1 METWNELTVK
11 VKTEDTARASDV
23 CTVIADMGIYVEDY
37 SDLENVVW
45 NIAHVDLIEQ
55 ELLERD
61 RTHSLIHVYIKQEK
75 DALECVEFIKA
86 RLDAEGIE
94 YETSIVG
101 VNEEDWANNWKQY
114 YHTQRIGKRIVVT
127 PSWEEY
133 TPSGDDVQMR
143 LDPGM
148 AFGTGTHDTT
158 RLCLELLEEVVT
170 PETRILDVGT
180 GSGILSVGGV
190 LLGAPSALGV
200 DIDPVAVKVANE
212 NAEINEVNGKTEF
225 VCGDLTDKVHGK
237 FEIVTAN
244 IVADVIIR
252 LLSTVKNYL
261 LKGGVLI
268 VSGIID
274 TRADEVENACHEAG
288 FVTEKRLEHG
298 GWVAIKLRY

>member
-23 CTVIADMGIYVEDY
+23 CTVVADMGIYVEDY

-180 GSGILSVGGV
+180 GSGILSVVGV

-212 NAEINEVNGKTEF
+212 NAEINEVSDKTEF

>member
-1 METWNELTVK
+1 METWNEITVK

-23 CTVIADMGIYVEDY
+23 CTVVADMGIYVEDY

-212 NAEINEVNGKTEF
+212 NAEINKVNGKTEF

>member
-114 YHTQRIGKRIVVT
+114 YHTQRIGKRIIVT

-133 TPSGDDVQMR
+133 TPVEGEVQMR

-180 GSGILSVGGV
+180 GSGILSDGGV

-200 DIDPVAVKVANE
+200 DIDPVAVKVADE
-212 NAEINEVNGKTEF
+212 NAEINEVQDKTEF

-252 LLSTVKNYL
+252 LLSTERRKQNE
-261 LKGGVLI
+261 
-268 VSGIID
+268 
-274 TRADEVENACHEAG
+274 T
-288 FVTEKRLEHG
+288 F
-298 GWVAIKLRY
+298 